1 MKFCAGCDRRI
12 RRHEKSWSINNEQLC
27 WDCFCKKD
35 GTGATVKVT
44 PPRDTVKVTPP
55 MPPIQISAEKPAP
68 PYKELMPHL
77 EQIAKYKQ
85 EIIGK
90 TVLSP
95 NKSQKEII
103 EKIQNCIKNNKTRI
117 VISAPTGCGKSWIAA
132 TLASAYGAVILT
144 STNILQDQYCGTEQG
159 LKSETKQG
167 DFDFMNAVRGKSQ
180 YLCELSGN
188 TECCDNAYC
197 NDCDYLVKNEDVRVS
212 RDGPLRENIDLNPEK
227 TLCKY
232 YKADM
237 IGKKSNYSVYSY
249 ASYIAR
255 MMAEKFKML
264 PEDKLP
270 ERTVLVCDEAHDYD
284 NVVTDQLSVVI
295 DGARNAKYAGKTL
308 PDFSDQDSDEQKIE
322 KTRNFIEEILEK
334 FKEHLENKKNC
345 AKHSNILSSTKHLV
359 MHQELKCDVHNFAY
373 DKKCESCQP
382 MKKFLDGE
390 WIQCQKHLDLV
401 DNCQENHAIILE
413 DVKDLEL
420 HTRKLEFLLPGLTEF
435 PLNYVITKK
444 QSNKF
449 GLQRFTV
456 APLRTAWFTK
466 KILEKF
472 NLCIFMSATIN
483 RTIFSKETGIDD
495 KTFEFIDQPSEI
507 PEEQRQI
514 KFLNSY
520 SVKNDKDWNIK
531 AVDKIKEIFD
541 KHPNVRGLIICTQY
555 EHIKNILEVFEKKFP
570 DDYARLTS
578 DEKGSKFKDTFSE
591 NMEKS
596 NGVIISARVGTGID
610 LKDDE
615 SRFQIIIKAPYLP
628 ELTSNDDIRAKKIR
642 ESDPHRFWIK
652 SMFRLVQFAGRSV
665 RGIDDHAETYVLDD
679 VTPTMVK
686 HRNTREHV
694 PDWFFKVCKFSANL

>member
-1 MKFCAGCDRRI
+1 MWYELTDGLCPSCIAKKNRPPKPQKVI
-12 RRHEKSWSINNEQLC
+12 PVQLE
-27 WDCFCKKD
+27 D
-35 GTGATVKVT
+35 TPLPPKVAPST
-44 PPRDTVKVTPP
+44 PR
-55 MPPIQISAEKPAP
+55 PPIQVSTEKPAP
-68 PYKELMPHL
+68 PYKELTPYL
-77 EQIAKYKQ
+77 EQIAKYRQ
-85 EIIGK
+85 EIEGK

-95 NKSQKEII
+95 NKSQREII
-103 EKIQNCIKNNKTRI
+103 EKIQDCIKNNKTRI
-117 VISAPTGCGKSWIAA
+117 VISAPTGVGKSWIAA

-144 STNILQDQYCGTEQG
+144 STNDLQDQYCGTEQG
-159 LKSETKQG
+159 LEGETKQG
-167 DFDFMNAVRGKSQ
+167 DFDFMNAVRGKGQ

-188 TECCDNAYC
+188 TECCDKAYC
-197 NDCDYLVKNEDVRVS
+197 NDCDYLVKNEDIRVS

-249 ASYIAR
+249 ASYISR

-284 NVVTDQLSVVI
+284 DKVTNQLSVEI
-295 DGARNAKYAGKTL
+295 DGARNAKYSGKAL

-322 KTRNFIEEILEK
+322 KTRDFIEEILEK
-334 FKEHLENKKNC
+334 FKEYLENKKNC

-359 MHQELKCDVHNFAY
+359 MHQELKCGVHNFAY
-373 DKKCESCQP
+373 DEKCESCQP
-382 MKKFLDGE
+382 MKKFLDEE

-401 DNCQENHAIILE
+401 DNCQENHAIILK

-420 HTRKLEFLLPGLTEF
+420 HMRKLEFLLPGLTEF

-444 QSNKF
+444 QANK
-449 GLQRFTV
+449 FTV

-483 RTIFSKETGIDD
+483 RTIISKETGIFD

-520 SVKNDKDWNIK
+520 SYKNEKDWSVK

-541 KHPNVRGLIICTQY
+541 KHPNERGLIICTQY
-555 EHIKNILEVFEKKFP
+555 EQTKNILEIFEKKFL

-578 DEKGSKFKDTFSE
+578 DEKGSKFKDTLSE

-610 LKDDE
+610 LKDDA

-628 ELTSNDDIRAKKIR
+628 ELTSHDDIRAKKIR

-665 RGIDDHAETYVLDD
+665 RGIDDYAETYVLDD
-679 VTPTMVK
+679 VTPIMVK
-686 HRNTREHV
+686 HRDTREHV
-694 PDWFFKVCKFSANL
+694 PDWFFKACKFSANL